1 MNYYPHHIGD
11 FNNATRHLNR
21 VERSIYRDL
30 LEIYYDTEAML
41 TLDFQELCRKVLA
54 RTPEEATAVEQ
65 VLNEYFNRTS
75 TGFHHGRCE
84 AEIARF
90 KGNTSAKSIAGKA
103 SAAKRKAIKT
113 PPQPAPLTDKATAV
127 EQTLNRCATNQEP
140 ITIKSTALSGKPDE
154 SSVSHKSEAV
164 EILEFL
170 NTKTGRGYRP
180 VKANIEMIIA
190 RLKEGATVADCRQ
203 VIAKKTR
210 EWGTDEKMEQYL
222 RPKTI
227 FNRTNFANYVG
238 ELGNG

>member
-1 MNYYPHHIGD
+1 MNYYAHHIGD
-11 FNNATRHLNR
+11 FIRDTSRLTDQQTIAYLRMLWMYYETETPFENDADAIAFKIGANASEVHQILKYFFFSHDGMWHHSRCDKEILAFRGKSEKAKKSADARWNNANAMRPQC
-21 VERSIYRDL
+21 ERNANASK
-30 LEIYYDTEAML
+30 THASTML
-41 TLDFQELCRKVLA
+41 T
-54 RTPEEATAVEQ
+54 
-65 VLNEYFNRTS
+65 N
-75 TGFHHGRCE
+75 
-84 AEIARF
+84 
-90 KGNTSAKSIAGKA
+90 
-103 SAAKRKAIKT
+103 
-113 PPQPAPLTDKATAV
+113 
-127 EQTLNRCATNQEP
+127 NQEP
-140 ITIKSTALSGKPDE
+140 ITIKSNTLSGKPDE

>member
-1 MNYYPHHIGD
+1 
-11 FNNATRHLNR
+11 
-21 VERSIYRDL
+21 
-30 LEIYYDTEAML
+30 ML
-41 TLDFQELCRKVLA
+41 T
-54 RTPEEATAVEQ
+54 
-65 VLNEYFNRTS
+65 N
-75 TGFHHGRCE
+75 
-84 AEIARF
+84 
-90 KGNTSAKSIAGKA
+90 
-103 SAAKRKAIKT
+103 
-113 PPQPAPLTDKATAV
+113 
-127 EQTLNRCATNQEP
+127 NQEP
-140 ITIKSTALSGKPDE
+140 ITIKSNTLSGKPDE